1 MISGKIR
8 AWIKAHE
15 GGPGVV
21 VAFVGVPDGSDV
33 PLRRSPARRVCP
45 SHEEGKRWVE
55 SEARA
60 LGGVPVEWVS
70 EAFAPGD

>member
-33 PLRRSPARRVCP
+33 LLRRSPARRVCP

-60 LGGVPVEWVS
+60 LGGIPVE
-70 EAFAPGD
+70 